1 MGTSSIFRGN
11 NDKNPLLPSDYE
23 EQTQQEE
30 AQQEQIVKPVTWKAV
45 KTNMSKYVNS
55 NGTRGTA
62 AHIIRQSIK
71 ANGGAH
77 RMTMSSGSGI
87 RSAINLGSFFAGI
100 RDKGIYKT
108 LLELGVDYQ
117 GKDIQEVLSFLINAM
132 SEDSQS
138 KNDIVAREASQ
149 AALSSIYD
157 YLVENNLNLESLN
170 HLPIEL
176 MDQAMKLFF
185 AEFIWASIM
194 KDLACRVEQYMQD
207 IDSAYQR
214 EQELKGIIEAVVD
227 VEYNKHGSLI
237 DKNVQD
243 AVHFL
248 LERCLGVLEGIV

>member
-11 NDKNPLLPSDYE
+11 NDHNPLLPSDYE

-30 AQQEQIVKPVTWKAV
+30 IQQEQIVKPVTWKAV
-45 KTNMSKYVNS
+45 KTNMSKFVNS

-62 AHIIRQSIK
+62 THIIRQSIK

-77 RMTMSSGSGI
+77 RMTMGSGSGI
-87 RSAINLGSFFAGI
+87 QAAINLGSFFTSI

-108 LLELGVDYQ
+108 LLELGVEYQ
-117 GKDIQEVLSFLINAM
+117 GKDIQEVLSFLINVM

-149 AALSSIYD
+149 AALSSIYE
-157 YLVENNLNLESLN
+157 YLAENNLDLESLN
-170 HLPIEL
+170 HMSVEL

-185 AEFIWASIM
+185 TEFIWASIM
-194 KDLACRVEQYMQD
+194 KDLACRVEQYMKD
-207 IDSAYQR
+207 TDSAYKR

-227 VEYNKHGSLI
+227 VEYNKQGSLI
-237 DKNVQD
+237 DQNVQD
-243 AVHFL
+243 AVRIL